1 MGNMLNTRRWL
12 WRAMS
17 RTSLIPLLLVTV
29 GVVGMYL
36 ATYKL
41 MYEHQV
47 TLLEEES
54 SMLLDQALEREARLM
69 QADLT
74 AWERQGVLL
83 ASAAQH
89 SLRQPVSAKQRA
101 KEARRHGS
109 EASGIYF
116 TPRDDGQAASFY
128 SALTP
133 EALRDYRKIAQ
144 LAALDPLM
152 QQLVENDPRLRQV
165 YINTFDSYNRLWPWF
180 DSGATYDSHMDIPSH
195 NFYFLAD
202 ARNNPERQPVW
213 TEAYLDPAGSGW
225 MISLVAPIYRDDFLE
240 GVAGIDITLKE
251 LTDRLLSIELPW
263 SGYAVLIGRDG
274 SILALPSKDQQDFRR
289 LLENTKAETGIESTT
304 SADTESINLM
314 RMSDASIISDIL
326 TEASGSQRT
335 TMTGEPRLLAW
346 RELEGVNWTL
356 LAIIDENSAFV
367 TGDSLSR
374 SFRELGIWML
384 MGLLL
389 FCLLTLMIIRRRT
402 LILNRTL
409 IDPLQ
414 QLQTMAAAFGAQ
426 RRMDKPRFH
435 LREFNEIGDALIK
448 ASREREGALGTL
460 AAEKER
466 LRLALDASEGS
477 VWEYDIANDRLMMHD
492 SMFHLLGLAPVKTLS
507 LATFQACIH
516 PEDLPRFESQRRRVM
531 ARKMAVGE
539 IEMRLHLLDGRWLWV
554 LTRGS
559 VFRRDE
565 NGTALY
571 ATGVV
576 LNIHQRKHTTAELER
591 TRDEARL
598 AQRAQSRLF
607 SRVSHE
613 LRTPLGIIIGFTDLL
628 QDSEASRLDA
638 QTQRYLGEV
647 VHAAERLDA
656 LLEDVLQL
664 ASLESGEMRL
674 ECEVQSALRCL
685 RRNMSQSLTHATRY
699 GIQLEL
705 GTAIQGGWILADRQ
719 RLDQVVQN
727 LIDNAIK
734 YNRPGGW
741 IRLSTWVEADS
752 VCLEVADNGQGIADD
767 DLDTL
772 FQPFSRLGME
782 HSEIKGTGLGLAIC
796 LELVR
801 RMKGRIEVS
810 STPGQGSRFQI
821 WLPQVNVQ
829 TCQAAVMQALPP
841 GARLERPLTLLLIS
855 KDEETH
861 VRMEVLAEQ
870 LNYLTLLSTRH
881 RTRAMRLINE
891 QPPQVLICDAILGSD
906 QAVELLHRCQRL
918 QGKQQVYGYWLGPAP
933 MPADFH
939 EQWQPPPRME
949 KVWSALCKAGATNPR
964 TNSDGAP

>member
-1 MGNMLNTRRWL
+1 MGNMLDTRRWL
-12 WRAMS
+12 WRAMT

-29 GVVGMYL
+29 GVLGMYL

-41 MYEHQV
+41 MYEHQIA
-47 TLLEEES
+47 LLEEES
-54 SMLLDQALEREARLM
+54 SKLLDQAIEREARLM

-74 AWERQGVLL
+74 AWERQVTLL
-83 ASAAQH
+83 ADAAQRA
-89 SLRQPVSAKQRA
+89 LMQRVDVEQRA
-101 KEARRHGS
+101 KEARRHRS
-109 EASGIYF
+109 EPSGIYY
-116 TPRDDGQAASFY
+116 TPRNDGQAASYY
-128 SALTP
+128 SALTS
-133 EALRDYRKIAQ
+133 EAQRDHRKIAQ
-144 LAALDPLM
+144 LATLDPLM
-152 QQLVENDPRLRQV
+152 QQLIENDSRLRQA

-180 DSGATYDSHMDIPSH
+180 DAGATYDSHMNIPTY

-213 TEAYLDPAGSGW
+213 TDAYLDPAGSGW
-225 MISLVAPIYRDDFLE
+225 MTSLVAPIYRDDFLE

-251 LTDRLLSIELPW
+251 LTNRLLAMELPW
-263 SGYAVLIGRDG
+263 AGYAVLIGSDG
-274 SILALPSKDQQDFRR
+274 SILTLPSEHRQDFKR
-289 LLENTKAETGIESTT
+289 LLENTEEETGDESAT
-304 SADTESINLM
+304 SVDTESINLM
-314 RMSDASIISDIL
+314 RMSDASIIGDIL
-326 TEASGSQRT
+326 AEASGSQRT

-356 LAIIDENSAFV
+356 LAVIDENSAFV

-389 FCLLTLMIIRRRT
+389 FYLLTLMIIRRRT
-402 LILNRTL
+402 LILNRML

-414 QLQTMAAAFGAQ
+414 QLQTMAAAFGTQ
-426 RRMDKPRFH
+426 RRMDKPRFR

-516 PEDLPRFESQRRRVM
+516 PQDLPRFESQRRRVM

-539 IEMRLHLLDGRWLWV
+539 IEMRLHLPDGRWLWV

-565 NGTALY
+565 NGTALH

-638 QTQRYLGEV
+638 QTQRYLSEV
-647 VHAAERLDA
+647 VHAAQRLDA

-685 RRNMSQSLTHATRY
+685 RRNIDQSVSRASRC

-705 GTAIQGGWILADRQ
+705 ATAIQGGWILADRQ
-719 RLDQVVQN
+719 RLDQVMQN
-727 LIDNAIK
+727 LIDNAVK

-767 DLDTL
+767 DRETL

-796 LELVR
+796 QELVR
-801 RMKGRIEVS
+801 RMQGRIEVS
-810 STPGQGSRFQI
+810 SAPGQGSRFQI
-821 WLPQVNVQ
+821 WLPQVDVK
-829 TCQAAVMQALPP
+829 THQAAVIQALPL
-841 GARLERPLTLLLIS
+841 GARLERPLTILLIS
-855 KDEETH
+855 KDEETR
-861 VRMEVLAEQ
+861 VRMEVLSEQ
-870 LNYLTLLSTRH
+870 LDDLTLLSTRH

-891 QPPQVLICDAILGSD
+891 RPPQLLICDATLSAD

-918 QGKQQVYGYWLGPAP
+918 QGKQQVYGYWIGPAP
-933 MPADFH
+933 MPAGFH
-939 EQWQPPPRME
+939 AQWQPPPRME
-949 KVWSALCKAGATNPR
+949 KVWSALHEASRINP
-964 TNSDGAP
+964 DDAP

>member
-1 MGNMLNTRRWL
+1 MSNLLDTRRWL
-12 WRAMS
+12 WRAMT
-17 RTSLIPLLLVTV
+17 RTSLIPLLLVAV
-29 GVVGMYL
+29 GVIGMYL

-47 TLLEEES
+47 ALLKEES
-54 SMLLDQALEREARLM
+54 STLLNQALEREARLM
-69 QADLT
+69 QVDLQ

-83 ASAAQH
+83 ANAAQRA
-89 SLRQPVSAKQRA
+89 LMQPISTEQRVA
-101 KEARRHGS
+101 ETRRHRR
-109 EASGIYF
+109 EASGIYY
-116 TPRDDGQAASFY
+116 TPRDDGQAASYY
-128 SALTP
+128 SAITP
-133 EALRDYRKIAQ
+133 EAQRDHRKIAQ
-144 LAALDPLM
+144 LATLDPLM
-152 QQLVENDPRLRQV
+152 QELVENDPRLRQV

-180 DSGATYDSHMDIPSH
+180 DAGATYDSHMDIPSY

-213 TEAYLDPAGSGW
+213 TDAYLDPAGSGW
-225 MISLVAPIYRDDFLE
+225 MISLVAPFYRDEFLE

-263 SGYAVLIGRDG
+263 TGYAVLVGRDG
-274 SILALPSKDQQDFRR
+274 SILALPSKNQQDFRR
-289 LLENTKAETGIESTT
+289 LLKNVKAETGAESVT
-304 SADTESINLM
+304 SANTESINLM
-314 RMSDASIISDIL
+314 RMSDTSVIGDVLA
-326 TEASGSQRT
+326 EASGSQHT
-335 TMTGEPRLLAW
+335 TMAGEPRLLAW
-346 RELEGVNWTL
+346 RELVGVNWTL
-356 LAIIDENSAFV
+356 LAIIDENATFV

-384 MGLLL
+384 VGLLL
-389 FCLLTLMIIRRRT
+389 FYLLTLMIIRRRT
-402 LILNRTL
+402 LSLNRML
-409 IDPLQ
+409 VDSLQ
-414 QLQTMAAAFGAQ
+414 QLQSMAAAFGDQ
-426 RRMDKPRFH
+426 RRMDKPRFQ
-435 LREFNEIGDALIK
+435 LREFSETGDALVK
-448 ASREREGALGTL
+448 ASRAHEGALGTL

-466 LRLALDASEGS
+466 LRLALEASEGS
-477 VWEYDIANDRLMMHD
+477 VWEYDIVNDRLMMHD
-492 SMFHLLGLAPVKTLS
+492 SMFHLLGLAPVKTLP

-516 PEDLPRFESQRRRVM
+516 PQDLPRFESQRRRVM

-539 IEMRLHLLDGRWLWV
+539 IEMRLHLPDGGWLWV

-559 VFRRDE
+559 VFQRNE
-565 NGTALY
+565 NGEALC

-591 TRDEARL
+591 TRDEARW

-628 QDSEASRLDA
+628 QGSEASRLDA
-638 QTQRYLGEV
+638 QTQCYLGEV

-674 ECEVQSALRCL
+674 ECEVQSAQRCL
-685 RRNMSQSLTHATRY
+685 RRNMSQSLAHATRC

-705 GTAIQGGWILADRQ
+705 ATVNQAGWILADRQ

-752 VCLEVADNGQGIADD
+752 VCLEVADNGHGIAEDD
-767 DLDTL
+767 QEVL
-772 FQPFSRLGME
+772 FRPFSRLGME
-782 HSEIKGTGLGLAIC
+782 HSEVKGSGLGLAIC
-796 LELVR
+796 QELVR
-801 RMKGRIEVS
+801 RMQGRIEVS
-810 STPGQGSRFQI
+810 SMPGQGSRFQV

-829 TCQAAVMQALPP
+829 ACQAAVIQALPP

-870 LNYLTLLSTRH
+870 LDYLTLLSTRH

-891 QPPQVLICDAILGSD
+891 QPPQLLLCDATLGAG

-918 QGKQQVYGYWLGPAP
+918 QGKRQVYGYWIGPAP
-933 MPADFH
+933 MPAGFH

-949 KVWSALCKAGATNPR
+949 KVWSALCKASATNQRP
-964 TNSDGAP
+964 NSDDAP